1 MMVGKLFSLLTL
13 LAGFGVLHNDLLPP
27 YSTDFVVENHVLKEV
42 NDKTA
47 NEIRIYSSS
56 GVTSID
62 EHAFDGC
69 SFTSIMV
76 SNSVTTFAPTLTD
89 GITLNL
95 TNDKASYS
103 FALPENVVINEYACD
118 EGFINYWNDKVRP
131 DGEVD
136 VCSMS
141 IDDYILLKDK
151 YDLLVAEDKAYV
163 NDYIDKA
170 EQSIEDTM
178 DYLSKYFEEE
188 KQTNPSKKNLP
199 QDMTIGIIVSVAIF
213 GMTTISIFYILKQQ
227 KIIN

>member
-103 FALPENVVINEYACD
+103 FALPVNVVINEYACD
-118 EGFINYWNDKVRP
+118 EGFINYWNTYIRNNVDESICNVTRDQYTKVKNMYSVLSDYDKNVVNEVK
-131 DGEVD
+131 DGTGTIKDSLKYLDGHFSSAPTQKTTKEISQTV
-136 VCSMS
+136 M
-141 IDDYILLKDK
+141 ITLILVIASFGMTAIGIFYVLKDK
-151 YDLLVAEDKAYV
+151 KV
-163 NDYIDKA
+163 
-170 EQSIEDTM
+170 
-178 DYLSKYFEEE
+178 
-188 KQTNPSKKNLP
+188 
-199 QDMTIGIIVSVAIF
+199 
-213 GMTTISIFYILKQQ
+213 
-227 KIIN
+227 IN